1 MVSNTPP
8 LKGLLSSSFPT
19 KTKKNYILLIYLS
32 LAPYTYIKNRIQ
44 LLVSHIGKKVIKIE
58 QKAYK
63 IEWTGYSTTYLPGR
77 GLWAIKKAHA

>member
-44 LLVSHIGKKVIKIE
+44 LSHIGKKVIKIE